1 MKGRRDG
8 EEKKIVGVG
17 KIRSGLLRAGYFN
30 GRNEEEESSKTLD
43 LFLENG
49 TSGVFREIR
58 S

>member
-8 EEKKIVGVG
+8 EEKKIVGVE
-17 KIRSGLLRAGYFN
+17 KIRSRLLRRRWLFQ
-30 GRNEEEESSKTLD
+30 REEEESSKTLD

>member
-8 EEKKIVGVG
+8 EEKKIVGVE
-17 KIRSGLLRAGYFN
+17 KIRSGLLRRRWLFQ
-30 GRNEEEESSKTLD
+30 REEEESSKTLD